1 MAGEVTTLERASAL
15 TFPIALA
22 NGQSVATVG
31 DAVKLFETLT
41 LVQRDANH
49 WRIAIRMMDHAIREA
64 SYLKTATLSLQ
75 TALAMDG
82 LLDHLNESPMPIAGE
97 D

>member
-1 MAGEVTTLERASAL
+1 MAGEVTTLERDSAL

-22 NGQSVATVG
+22 DGQTVVTVG
-31 DAVKLFETLT
+31 DAATLFETLT
-41 LVQRDANH
+41 LAQRDANH
-49 WRIAIRMMDHAIREA
+49 WQIAIRMMDHAIREA

-82 LLDHLNESPMPIAGE
+82 LLDHLTEPPASAAGE
-97 D
+97 N

>member
-1 MAGEVTTLERASAL
+1 MAGEVTALDRASAL

-22 NGQSVATVG
+22 DGQAVVTVG
-31 DAVKLFETLT
+31 DAANLFETLNEA
-41 LVQRDANH
+41 QRAANH
-49 WRIAIRMMDHAIREA
+49 WRIAVRMMDHAIREA

-82 LLDHLNESPMPIAGE
+82 LLDHLNAPSAEAP
-97 D
+97 

>member
-1 MAGEVTTLERASAL
+1 MAGEVTTLERASPL

-22 NGQSVATVG
+22 DGEAVATVG
-31 DAVKLFETLT
+31 DAANLFAALT
-41 LVQRDANH
+41 EQQRDANH

-82 LLDHLNESPMPIAGE
+82 RLDHFNEPSAVASGSN
-97 D
+97 